1 VSADRPAVG
10 VGVVIIDQ
18 GRLLVV
24 QRGGA
29 VRRGLWAVPGGR
41 QRFGERMA
49 DTAVREA
56 KEETGLDV
64 RLGDVVWV
72 GDAIGE
78 GDPPDHH
85 FVLIDFAAEVVGGEL
100 RAGDDALAAEFVP
113 LAGIR
118 DRQLAPSMYDL
129 LDHLGV

>member
-1 VSADRPAVG
+1 MLIVR
-10 VGVVIIDQ
+10 
-18 GRLLVV
+18 
-24 QRGGA
+24 RGGA
-29 VRRGLWAVPGGR
+29 VRHGLWAVPGGK

-49 DTAVREA
+49 DTAVREV

-64 RLGDVVWV
+64 RLGGIIWV
-72 GDAIGE
+72 GDGIGD

-85 FVLIDFAAEVVGGEL
+85 FTLIDFAAEVVGGEL

-113 LAGIR
+113 LR
-118 DRQLAPSMYDL
+118 DVRARRLAPSMYEL